1 MADFDSL
8 PSDRVNDG
16 LDAGRSSGPSLLPLV
31 FGFAGILLGGVA
43 LFFALSGRGETGS
56 AVEEIRAE
64 MLAEADKH
72 EEVAE
77 RLQALESALDKLQ
90 RDEGA
95 TRMRIQSLTA
105 EVQNA
110 LTTVSRELNSTRN
123 GVQENAATVAELVEK
138 LTAAKAAGQAPA
150 ASSSTEGRPEAPE
163 SRAPEGFREHSV
175 RTGDNYSRMARE
187 YGVTVEAIMEANP
200 NVNPNRLQIGQTILV
215 PVSGDGS

>member
-1 MADFDSL
+1 MADFDNL

-16 LDAGRSSGPSLLPLV
+16 LDIERSNGPTLLPLV

-43 LFFALSGRGETGS
+43 LFFALSGRGEAGS

-64 MLAEADKH
+64 ILAEADQYQ
-72 EEVAE
+72 ELAQ
-77 RLQALESALDKLQ
+77 RLRALETALEKSQ

-95 TRMRIQSLTA
+95 TRMRLQSLTT

-110 LTTVSRELNSTRN
+110 LTTLSREVNATRS

-138 LTAAKAAGQAPA
+138 LKAAKSVREQPATAP
-150 ASSSTEGRPEAPE
+150 STADRPEAPG
-163 SRAPEGFREHSV
+163 SRAPDGFREHAV

-200 NVNPNRLQIGQTILV
+200 SVNPNRLQIGQIILI
-215 PVSGDGS
+215 PTSGGGS